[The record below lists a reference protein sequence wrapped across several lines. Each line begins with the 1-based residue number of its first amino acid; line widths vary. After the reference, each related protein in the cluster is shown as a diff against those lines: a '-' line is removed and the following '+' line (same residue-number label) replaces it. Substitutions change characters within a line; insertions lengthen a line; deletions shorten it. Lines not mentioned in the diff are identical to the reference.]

1 MDALDASESSEDEVE
16 VEAPKKQKRKLTI
29 EDLEKCGYKE
39 RPSILFVP
47 EPKDQEAGIVDAW

>member
-1 MDALDASESSEDEVE
+1 MDASESSEEDVE
-16 VEAPKKQKRKLTI
+16 VEEPKKQKRKLTI

-47 EPKDQEAGIVDAW
+47 EPKDQEAGIADEW